1 MWRIFGL
8 FDLPASFE
16 DHFIIQIKML
26 VCSYPFIAMSTWFM
40 NDPKIVICS
49 RRVCF
54 AAIIN
59 IKINGNLSVTI
70 EKSDGLKNIMVN
82 AGQV

>member
-1 MWRIFGL
+1 MNTWQTPSLAI
-8 FDLPASFE
+8 
-16 DHFIIQIKML
+16 
-26 VCSYPFIAMSTWFM
+26 STWFM

-49 RRVCF
+49 RLCF

-70 EKSDGLKNIMVN
+70 EKSDGLKIIIVN
-82 AGQV
+82 TGQV